1 MIIQSKRVWIA
12 GQFMA
17 AQIEMDGE
25 KIVDILEYG
34 KKDVDV
40 DYENDRIVPGF
51 IDIHTH
57 GYDTWDTNDA
67 TPEGLRHWMK
77 SITSEGV
84 TGICPTT
91 ITQSHEVLSNAVKNV
106 ARVVEEGYEG
116 AEILGIHFEG
126 PYLDQK
132 YKGAQPEQYCIPAD
146 VEEFKQY
153 QEDAKGLIKVITMAC
168 EHDKDFALTE
178 YCAQHGV
185 LVSQGHSGA
194 TYEEAVMA
202 IAHGAMSMTHVFN
215 GMTPFHHR
223 NPGLVGA
230 AMRVRDVYGEVI
242 CDGNHSNVNSLNNYY
257 MAKGK
262 DHVIMI
268 TDALMA
274 KGCPIGSKM
283 LFGGQE
289 IEVYPD
295 GSAHLTATKGLAGST
310 LQVNRGLQVVVEKAG
325 VPFEY
330 AINSCTLNPARA
342 LGMDD
347 RKGKICTGYDADIVV
362 LNNDYDV
369 VQTYARGKA
378 CK

>member
-40 DYENDRIVPGF
+40 DYGNDRIVPGF

-185 LVSQGHSGA
+185 LVSQGHSGE

>member
-40 DYENDRIVPGF
+40 DYGNDRIVPGF

-289 IEVYPD
+289 IEVYQD